1 MRERRQEPASASPAL
16 AGGAEP
22 REPRPAASE
31 VLLLFQ
37 MHELQEKQREAT
49 LAVTPLKVARLRG
62 RYVSFQKERV

>member
-1 MRERRQEPASASPAL
+1 MRERRQEPAREPGPS
-16 AGGAEP
+16 GGREP
-22 REPRPAASE
+22 HEPRPAASE

-49 LAVTPLKVARLRG
+49 LAVTPLKVARLRD